1 MAVKGQ
7 IQQDILKKSFY
18 FSGKEKDDMKLD
30 YLFEEKDR
38 QVISFEIFPPKKGS
52 ALRDIDET
60 LEILSS
66 LQPDFISITFGA
78 GGSAVNNKTIELAK
92 KIKEKYHIEPV
103 VHLTCLNY
111 TKDEIRGML
120 EEMRDAG
127 IYNLLALRGDRSP
140 DYEPKKEFL
149 YANDLIRFIREQSDD
164 FHICAACYPETHPE
178 AESRVSDLHHL
189 KEKVDSGATHLISQL
204 FFENRDYYRFLE
216 DAAIAGI
223 DVPVEAGIMPVTNK
237 AQIERMTT
245 LCGASLPEK
254 YRRVMHKFE
263 DNKEALFD
271 AGMAYAIN
279 QIVDLLTNDVDGIHL
294 YTMNNPVVAR
304 RICEGIRNL
313 IRR

>member
-1 MAVKGQ
+1 MN
-7 IQQDILKKSFY
+7 
-18 FSGKEKDDMKLD
+18 LD
-30 YLFEEKDR
+30 TLFEAKKK
-38 QVISFEIFPPKKGS
+38 QVISFEIFPPKRGA
-52 ALRDIDET
+52 ALRDIDAT
-60 LEILSS
+60 LEVLSG

-92 KIKEKYHIEPV
+92 KIKEVYHIEPV

-111 TKDEIRGML
+111 TKAEIRGML
-120 EEMRDAG
+120 EELKEAG
-127 IYNLLALRGDRSP
+127 IFNLLALRGDRSP

-164 FHICAACYPETHPE
+164 FHICAACYPETHQE
-178 AESRVSDLHHL
+178 AESRAADLHHL

-204 FFENRDYYRFLE
+204 FFDNAAYYRFLE

-223 DVPVEAGIMPVTNK
+223 GVPIEAGIMPVTNK
-237 AQIERMTT
+237 AQIERMVT
-245 LCGASLPEK
+245 LCGAGLPEK
-254 YRRVMHKFE
+254 YARIMHKFE

-279 QIVDLLTNDVDGIHL
+279 QIVDLLTNGVDGIHL
-294 YTMNNPVVAR
+294 NTMNNPVVAR

-313 IRR
+313 V

>member
-1 MAVKGQ
+1 MN
-7 IQQDILKKSFY
+7 
-18 FSGKEKDDMKLD
+18 LD
-30 YLFEEKDR
+30 TLFEDKKK
-38 QVISFEIFPPKKGS
+38 QVISFEIFPPKKGA
-52 ALRDIDET
+52 ALRDIDAT

-66 LQPDFISITFGA
+66 LSPDFISITFGA

-92 KIKEKYHIEPV
+92 KIKEVYHVEPV

-111 TKDEIRGML
+111 TRDEIRGML
-120 EEMRDAG
+120 DELKEAD

-149 YANDLIRFIREQSDD
+149 HANDLIRFIREQSGD

-178 AESRVSDLHHL
+178 ADSRAADLHHL

-204 FFENRDYYRFLE
+204 FFDNGDYYRFLE

-223 DVPVEAGIMPVTNK
+223 CVPIEAGIMPVTNK

-245 LCGASLPEK
+245 LCGAHLPEK
-254 YRRVMHKFE
+254 YRRIMHKFE
-263 DNKEALFD
+263 DKKEALFD

-294 YTMNNPVVAR
+294 YTMNNPAVAR
-304 RICEGIRNL
+304 RICEGIQNL
-313 IRR
+313 V

>member
-1 MAVKGQ
+1 MN
-7 IQQDILKKSFY
+7 
-18 FSGKEKDDMKLD
+18 LD
-30 YLFEEKDR
+30 TLFEEKKK
-38 QVISFEIFPPKKGS
+38 QVISFEIFPPKKGA
-52 ALRDIDET
+52 ALRDIDAT

-66 LQPDFISITFGA
+66 LRPDFISITFGA

-92 KIKEKYHIEPV
+92 KIREVYHIEPV

-111 TKDEIRGML
+111 TREEIKGML
-120 EEMRDAG
+120 EEMKEAG
-127 IYNLLALRGDRSP
+127 LYNLLALRGDRSP
-140 DYEPKKEFL
+140 DYEPKQEFH
-149 YANDLIRFIREQSDD
+149 YANDLIRFIREQSSE
-164 FHICAACYPETHPE
+164 FHICAACYPETHQE
-178 AESRVSDLHHL
+178 AASRAADLQHL

-204 FFENRDYYRFLE
+204 FFKNSAFYRFLE

-223 DVPVEAGIMPVTNK
+223 KVPIEAGIMPVTNR
-237 AQIERMTT
+237 AQIERMVT

-254 YRRVMHKFE
+254 YRRIMHKFE

-294 YTMNNPVVAR
+294 YTMNNPAVAR

-313 IRR
+313 V

>member
-1 MAVKGQ
+1 MN
-7 IQQDILKKSFY
+7 
-18 FSGKEKDDMKLD
+18 LD
-30 YLFEEKDR
+30 TLFEDKKK
-38 QVISFEIFPPKKGS
+38 QVISFEIFPPKKGA
-52 ALRDIDET
+52 ALRDIDAT

-66 LQPDFISITFGA
+66 LSPDFISITFGA

-92 KIKEKYHIEPV
+92 KIKEVYHVEPV

-111 TKDEIRGML
+111 TRDEISGML
-120 EEMRDAG
+120 DELKEAG

-149 YANDLIRFIREQSDD
+149 HANDLIRFIREQSGD

-178 AESRVSDLHHL
+178 ADSRAADLHHL

-204 FFENRDYYRFLE
+204 FFDNGDYYRFLE

-223 DVPVEAGIMPVTNK
+223 CVPIEAGIMPVTNK

-245 LCGASLPEK
+245 LCGAHLPEK
-254 YRRVMHKFE
+254 YRRIMHKFE
-263 DNKEALFD
+263 DKKEALFD

-294 YTMNNPVVAR
+294 YTMNNPAVAR
-304 RICEGIRNL
+304 RICEGIQNL
-313 IRR
+313 V

>member
-1 MAVKGQ
+1 MN
-7 IQQDILKKSFY
+7 
-18 FSGKEKDDMKLD
+18 LD
-30 YLFEEKDR
+30 TLFEDKKK
-38 QVISFEIFPPKKGS
+38 QVISFEIFPPKKGA
-52 ALRDIDET
+52 ALRDIDAT

-66 LQPDFISITFGA
+66 LSPDFISITFGA

-92 KIKEKYHIEPV
+92 KIKEVYHVEPV

-111 TKDEIRGML
+111 TRDEIRGML
-120 EEMRDAG
+120 DELKEAG

-149 YANDLIRFIREQSDD
+149 HANDLIRFIREQSGD

-178 AESRVSDLHHL
+178 ADSRAADLHHL

-204 FFENRDYYRFLE
+204 FFDNGDYYRFLE

-223 DVPVEAGIMPVTNK
+223 CVPIEAGIMPVTNK

-245 LCGASLPEK
+245 HCGAHLQEK
-254 YRRVMHKFE
+254 YRRIMHKFE
-263 DNKEALFD
+263 DKKEALFD

-294 YTMNNPVVAR
+294 YTMNNPAVAR
-304 RICEGIRNL
+304 RICEGIQNL
-313 IRR
+313 V

>member
-1 MAVKGQ
+1 MN
-7 IQQDILKKSFY
+7 
-18 FSGKEKDDMKLD
+18 LD
-30 YLFEEKDR
+30 TLFEDKKK
-38 QVISFEIFPPKKGS
+38 QVISFEIFPPKKGA
-52 ALRDIDET
+52 ALRDIDAT

-66 LQPDFISITFGA
+66 LSPDFISITFGA

-92 KIKEKYHIEPV
+92 KIKEVYHVEPV

-111 TKDEIRGML
+111 TRDEIRGML
-120 EEMRDAG
+120 DELKEAG

-149 YANDLIRFIREQSDD
+149 HANDLIRFIREQSGD

-178 AESRVSDLHHL
+178 ADSRAADLHHL

-204 FFENRDYYRFLE
+204 FFDNGDYYRFLE

-223 DVPVEAGIMPVTNK
+223 CVPIEAGIMPVTNK

-245 LCGASLPEK
+245 LCGAHLPEK
-254 YRRVMHKFE
+254 YRRIMHKFE
-263 DNKEALFD
+263 DKKEALFD

-294 YTMNNPVVAR
+294 YTMNNPAVAR
-304 RICEGIRNL
+304 RICGGIQNL
-313 IRR
+313 V

>member
-1 MAVKGQ
+1 
-7 IQQDILKKSFY
+7 
-18 FSGKEKDDMKLD
+18 MKLD

-127 IYNLLALRGDRSP
+127 IYNLLALRGDRSM
-140 DYEPKKEFL
+140 
-149 YANDLIRFIREQSDD
+149 
-164 FHICAACYPETHPE
+164 
-178 AESRVSDLHHL
+178 SRKRS
-189 KEKVDSGATHLISQL
+189 
-204 FFENRDYYRFLE
+204 FC
-216 DAAIAGI
+216 
-223 DVPVEAGIMPVTNK
+223 MPM
-237 AQIERMTT
+237 I
-245 LCGASLPEK
+245 
-254 YRRVMHKFE
+254 
-263 DNKEALFD
+263 
-271 AGMAYAIN
+271 
-279 QIVDLLTNDVDGIHL
+279 
-294 YTMNNPVVAR
+294 
-304 RICEGIRNL
+304 
-313 IRR
+313 